1 MIILLLLF
9 SLGFFSKYDLY
20 YNLSD
25 NNNIFKINGC
35 FFNIT
40 YNYSVS
46 PLISP
51 SFFPKVT
58 LPEKSNFSQYYYI
71 YLTFN
76 IPIEQKQKN
85 FYLEAYNISDGMP
98 LTSNGNCYFI
108 NVIKNSGYEL
118 RIYKNLRTGD
128 YFR

>member
-9 SLGFFSKYDLY
+9 SLGFFSEYDLY

-51 SFFPKVT
+51 SFLPKVT
-58 LPEKSNFSQYYYI
+58 LPEKSNFSQY
-71 YLTFN
+71 
-76 IPIEQKQKN
+76 
-85 FYLEAYNISDGMP
+85 
-98 LTSNGNCYFI
+98 
-108 NVIKNSGYEL
+108 
-118 RIYKNLRTGD
+118 
-128 YFR
+128 